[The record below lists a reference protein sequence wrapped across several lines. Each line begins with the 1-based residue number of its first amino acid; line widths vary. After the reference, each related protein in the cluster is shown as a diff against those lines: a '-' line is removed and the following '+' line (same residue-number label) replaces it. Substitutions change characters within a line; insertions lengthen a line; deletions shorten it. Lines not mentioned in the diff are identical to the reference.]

1 MIKKIVG
8 KAHKQLSRDQAIGA
22 QRDLLDQLFNDHYRN
37 RWGVYKMNFV
47 RGIFFGLGSVIGAT
61 IIVSLLIW
69 VLSLLNV
76 PKNFIQSLESSQ
88 SQNVQ

>member
-1 MIKKIVG
+1 MIKKVI
-8 KAHKQLSRDQAIGA
+8 KDTHKQISRDQAIGA

-69 VLSLLNV
+69 VLTLLNV
-76 PKNFIQSLESSQ
+76 PKNYIQSLETSQ
-88 SQNVQ
+88 SQKTQ